1 MPTTILSP
9 EIFEREVQRR
19 LIDTFELMVE
29 LGLRTRTAVWSRVER
44 GQLPQ
49 PLIVRD
55 RQVAFWDRDTLDLPN
70 GKS

>member
-29 LGLRTRTAVWSRVER
+29 LDLRTRSAIWRRVER

-55 RQVAFWDRDTLDLPN
+55 RQVAFWDRDTLDLPDR
-70 GKS
+70 KS